1 MFEFKGML
9 SLHAGER
16 PLGGHDRIE
25 LLAAIGDTGSISAAA
40 RAVGMSYK
48 GAWDAIDAMNNLSDE
63 PLVVRAAGGRRGGG
77 TQLTGRGR
85 QLVEV
90 FQAVAAEHERFVQ
103 QLGPLG
109 GTSLRDLQLM
119 RRFMFRT
126 SARNQFA
133 GTVAAIHAGAVN
145 DTVELELAGGQRLV
159 ATITSPSTRALG
171 LAVGRQAIAL
181 VKASSV
187 LLGLPEPGMKLSARN
202 QLPGIVAALERGAV
216 NAEVAVD
223 LDGGGVMVAVLTN
236 GSVERLALA
245 EGQRVLAIVKASS
258 VILGTID

>member
-1 MFEFKGML
+1 MLEFKGLL

-16 PLGGHDRIE
+16 PLGGHERIE
-25 LLAAIGDTGSISAAA
+25 LLAAIGEFGSISAAA

-48 GAWDAIDAMNNLSDE
+48 SAWDAVDAMNNLADA

-85 QLVEV
+85 ELVAV
-90 FQAVAAEHERFVQ
+90 FRAVAAEHARFMQ
-103 QLGPLG
+103 QLGAAG
-109 GTSLRDLQLM
+109 AGSLRDLQLM
-119 RRFMFRT
+119 RRLMLRT

-145 DTVELELAGGQRLV
+145 DTVELALAGGQRLV
-159 ATITSPSTRALG
+159 ATITCESTRALG
-171 LAVGRQAIAL
+171 LAVGRPAIAL

-187 LLGLPEPGMKLSARN
+187 LLGLPDPGLKLSARN
-202 QLPGIVAALERGAV
+202 QLAGVVGAVELGAV
-216 NAEVAVD
+216 NAAVSVD
-223 LDGGGVMVAVLTN
+223 LDGGGVMVAVVTN
-236 GSVERLALA
+236 SSVEHLSLA

-258 VILGTID
+258 VILGTTD